1 MTAEEKP
8 RERRASTI
16 IAELLAMIPSR
27 SRDRA
32 ERLAEELFGRGYA
45 IGREVTLDEHGKPE
59 PDDEP

>member
-1 MTAEEKP
+1 VTEAKP

-59 PDDEP
+59 PEAE